1 MSDTDIV
8 DGDQSQTEVRDKY
21 SETTFTLRRP
31 PYTYLHLTCKQLS
44 TNSTSQLDNVMARSY
59 IHAALSQFLGL
70 TGTAIETNPLKV
82 EGKEIWLRVPTEA
95 SSAVV
100 AAVSQWTSLTQGL
113 SLQVKSKGTWLAAV
127 VARGTTDDE
136 LWTMEK

>member
-1 MSDTDIV
+1 
-8 DGDQSQTEVRDKY
+8 
-21 SETTFTLRRP
+21 
-31 PYTYLHLTCKQLS
+31 
-44 TNSTSQLDNVMARSY
+44 MARSY